1 MSVQIPGVDQNRL
14 SHPDKASAL
23 YQQSLLIQ
31 RTLSRMEK
39 GGGVQDG
46 YCVRKCFG

>member
-1 MSVQIPGVDQNRL
+1 MSAQIPEFDQNRL

-23 YQQSLLIQ
+23 NQQSLLIQ
-31 RTLSRMEK
+31 RRLSRMEK
-39 GGGVQDG
+39 GGVVQDG